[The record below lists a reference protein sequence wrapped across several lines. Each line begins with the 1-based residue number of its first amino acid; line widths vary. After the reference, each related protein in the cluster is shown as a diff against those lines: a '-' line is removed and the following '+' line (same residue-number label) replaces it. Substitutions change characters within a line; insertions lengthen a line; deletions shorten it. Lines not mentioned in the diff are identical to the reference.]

1 MKYKKSFTSSRIYQ
15 LISKEKVEYL
25 RYYFDFLWAMTE
37 KEIKARYKKAVFGFL
52 WVILNPILQ
61 MVVIGLIFSYFIKI
75 PNYFLFLFS
84 GLLPWQFFSL
94 SLSKA
99 TPSIV
104 YERTLLQK
112 ARFPIEAI
120 PLSLILSNFINMIIS
135 FVLLI
140 IVLSFWQKVIFPQI
154 LLLIPALLWLLI
166 FTIGLSLLTTSLN
179 VKWRDVSFFIQTV
192 LILWFYATPILYHL
206 SLIPRILHPVFN
218 LNPLTSVF
226 ELVHISLI
234 NQGFLDFQTLL
245 LNLLLTIIVLIAG
258 ILVFR
263 KESKYFSDWL

>member
-1 MKYKKSFTSSRIYQ
+1 MHRRYSTVIF
-15 LISKEKVEYL
+15 YL
-25 RYYFDFLWAMTE
+25 DFLWAMTE

-112 ARFPIEAI
+112 GKFPIEAI
-120 PLSLILSNFINMIIS
+120 PISIILSNFFNMVIS
-135 FVLLI
+135 LALFLP
-140 IVLSFWQKVIFPQI
+140 VILFSTKI
-154 LLLIPALLWLLI
+154 
-166 FTIGLSLLTTSLN
+166 S
-179 VKWRDVSFFIQTV
+179 
-192 LILWFYATPILYHL
+192 
-206 SLIPRILHPVFN
+206 
-218 LNPLTSVF
+218 LTS
-226 ELVHISLI
+226 
-234 NQGFLDFQTLL
+234 
-245 LNLLLTIIVLIAG
+245 IIVLIP
-258 ILVFR
+258 ILF
-263 KESKYFSDWL
+263 WLLF